1 MFSVSIT
8 HHSKIRE
15 LSDWNKNWK
24 QSYENPNGFLS
35 HGFHHFWVMS
45 YGNWKSKQPLTHVLI
60 SCDSALSVWS
70 LWQDYPIQLL
80 LNVND
85 FTSLVHQICS
95 SSSAKHLEF
104 FFAISWSIWYNRNL
118 LVHNERGFSPL
129 QILDMARSVVED
141 FQEAILVKLPP
152 EQPSNGS
159 LVALPPGFFKVN
171 VDGSSSLDGLGTSR
185 VGVII
190 HDEEG
195 RVVATI
201 SKALPLHY
209 PADWTELFA
218 IKQGVLLAQEMTLS
232 NVIFESDVL
241 LVI

>member
-1 MFSVSIT
+1 M
-8 HHSKIRE
+8 
-15 LSDWNKNWK
+15 
-24 QSYENPNGFLS
+24 
-35 HGFHHFWVMS
+35 
-45 YGNWKSKQPLTHVLI
+45 
-60 SCDSALSVWS
+60 
-70 LWQDYPIQLL
+70 
-80 LNVND
+80 
-85 FTSLVHQICS
+85 
-95 SSSAKHLEF
+95 
-104 FFAISWSIWYNRNL
+104 
-118 LVHNERGFSPL
+118 

-218 IKQGVLLAQEMTLS
+218 IKQGVLLAQEMTLC